1 MRHFTL
7 ILTTAVVAALM
18 AAGCQEKP
26 DGGDGSVSLHS
37 DAEIALPAAEADT
50 VISFTATADWTA
62 AVEDGEWLSVSPAS
76 GKAGEISATLSATA
90 NNEADARTATVRI
103 TCGTDEATV
112 TVTQEGAAGEEPEEP
127 EEPEQPT
134 GKMPKSISM
143 VLDEIGTIYHH
154 DYTFGYDEEGRVVSM
169 LFKTDNEN
177 FGWPENDYKFE
188 YGQNTVDINIE
199 FRSDELSGLSI
210 AEWTLDSEGRVIK
223 ESMTQSFEGETS
235 GPYVTNLIYNSD
247 GYLEKTESEDTY
259 PWYLTWK
266 NGDIFSIEADRNAP
280 GEEME
285 NFPVFL
291 TEEENTGYF
300 DYNWLWSEMYM
311 INPYGYGAQ
320 QGLMDMA
327 GRRGTHLTKPTFQMT
342 ESSWSPDG
350 TDQSWFERDEN
361 GYDPYDKEYF
371 TENEIGTTLEHLFS
385 TAECSFDD
393 IVCSFDYD
401 EEGDLLKV
409 VSEMPV
415 TWIQYI
421 ETYKVIPHNPGSPD
435 DVIDGENIYY
445 RENVQ
450 IIEEKAV
457 ATGKTTQD
465 KQTMTITFTY

>member
-7 ILTTAVVAALM
+7 ILTAAAVAVLM

-62 AVEDGEWLSVSPAS
+62 AVEGGDWLSVSPAS

-90 NNEADARTATVRI
+90 NGEADARTATVNI
-103 TCGTDEATV
+103 TCGTGKATV

-143 VLDEIGTIYHH
+143 VLDEDGTLYHH
-154 DYTFGYDEEGRVVSM
+154 DYTFEYDEEGRVVSM

-177 FGWPENDYKFE
+177 FGIPESDYKFE
-188 YGQNTVDINIE
+188 YGQNTVNVSIKLAGEDITG
-199 FRSDELSGLSI
+199 SSI
-210 AEWTLDSEGRVIK
+210 LEWTLDADGRVIK
-223 ESMTQSFEGETS
+223 ESMTQTVGEE
-235 GPYVTNLIYNSD
+235 GPYGPYIMNLSYNSD
-247 GYLEKTESEDTY
+247 GYLEKIESEDTY

-266 NGDIFSIEADRNAP
+266 DGDIFSIEADRNAP

-311 INPYGYGAQ
+311 INPYGYGAP

-342 ESSWSPDG
+342 ESRWSPEDPSG
-350 TDQSWFERDEN
+350 WTWAHNENSSFER
-361 GYDPYDKEYF
+361 EYY
-371 TENEIGTTLEHLFS
+371 TETEVESGVVYLFS
-385 TAECSFDD
+385 AAYCVFDD
-393 IVCSFDYD
+393 ITCSFKYD
-401 EEGDLLKV
+401 DDGDLISV

-415 TWIQYI
+415 KWTQYS
-421 ETYKVIPHNPGSPD
+421 ETYKVIPDNPGHYD
-435 DVIDGENIYY
+435 GEINGENIYN
-445 RENVQ
+445 RENVSVSHG
-450 IIEEKAV
+450 EPV
-457 ATGKTTQD
+457 PTGKTSQGKVTL
-465 KQTMTITFTY
+465 TITITY

>member
-7 ILTTAVVAALM
+7 ILTTAAVAALM

-62 AVEDGEWLSVSPAS
+62 AVEGGDWLSVSPAS

-90 NNEADARTATVRI
+90 NGEADARTATVSI
-103 TCGTDEATV
+103 TCGTGKATV

-127 EEPEQPT
+127 EQPT
-134 GKMPKSISM
+134 GKMPRSISM
-143 VLDEIGTIYHH
+143 VLDEDGTLYHH

-210 AEWTLDSEGRVIK
+210 VEWTLDSEGRVIK

-311 INPYGYGAQ
+311 INPYGYGGP

-342 ESSWSPDG
+342 ESRWSPEDPSG
-350 TDQSWFERDEN
+350 WTWAHNENSSFER
-361 GYDPYDKEYF
+361 EYY
-371 TENEIGTTLEHLFS
+371 TETEVESGVVYLFS
-385 TAECSFDD
+385 AAYCVFDD
-393 IVCSFDYD
+393 ITCSFKYD
-401 EEGDLLKV
+401 DDGDLISV

-415 TWIQYI
+415 KWTQYS
-421 ETYKVIPHNPGSPD
+421 ETYKVIPDNPGHYD
-435 DVIDGENIYY
+435 GEINGENIYN
-445 RENVQ
+445 RENVSVSHG
-450 IIEEKAV
+450 EPV
-457 ATGKTTQD
+457 PTGKTSQGKVTL
-465 KQTMTITFTY
+465 TITITY

>member
-1 MRHFTL
+1 
-7 ILTTAVVAALM
+7 M

-62 AVEDGEWLSVSPAS
+62 AVEGGEWLNVSPAS

-90 NNEADARTATVRI
+90 NSEADARTATVNI
-103 TCGTDEATV
+103 TCGTGKATV

-127 EEPEQPT
+127 EESEQPT

-177 FGWPENDYKFE
+177 FSWPENDYKFE

-210 AEWTLDSEGRVIK
+210 VEWTLDSEGRVIK

-266 NGDIFSIEADRNAP
+266 DGDIFSVEADRNAP

-291 TEEENTGYF
+291 TEEENIGYF
-300 DYNWLWSEMYM
+300 DYNWLWSGMSY
-311 INPYGYGAQ
+311 INPFGYGQ
-320 QGLMDMA
+320 TLGLLDMA

-342 ESSWSPDG
+342 ESSWSPEDPSG
-350 TDQSWFERDEN
+350 WTWAHNENSSFER
-361 GYDPYDKEYF
+361 EYY
-371 TENEIGTTLEHLFS
+371 TETEVESGVVYLFS
-385 TAECSFDD
+385 AAYCVFDD
-393 IVCSFDYD
+393 ITCSFKYD
-401 EEGDLLKV
+401 DDGDLISV

-415 TWIQYI
+415 KWTQYS
-421 ETYKVIPHNPGSPD
+421 ETYKVIPDNPGHYD
-435 DVIDGENIYY
+435 GEINGENIYN
-445 RENVQ
+445 RENVSVSHG
-450 IIEEKAV
+450 EPV
-457 ATGKTTQD
+457 PTGKTSQGKVTL
-465 KQTMTITFTY
+465 TITITY

>member
-1 MRHFTL
+1 
-7 ILTTAVVAALM
+7 M

-62 AVEDGEWLSVSPAS
+62 AVEGGDWLSVSPAS

-90 NNEADARTATVRI
+90 NSEADARTATVNI
-103 TCGTDEATV
+103 TCGTGKATV

-127 EEPEQPT
+127 EESEQPT

-177 FGWPENDYKFE
+177 FSWPENDYKFE

-210 AEWTLDSEGRVIK
+210 VEWTLDSEGRVIK

-266 NGDIFSIEADRNAP
+266 DGDIFSVEADRNAP

-291 TEEENTGYF
+291 TEEENIGYF
-300 DYNWLWSEMYM
+300 DYNWLWSGMSY
-311 INPYGYGAQ
+311 INPFGYGQ
-320 QGLMDMA
+320 TLGLLDMA

-342 ESSWSPDG
+342 ESRWSPEDPSG
-350 TDQSWFERDEN
+350 WTWAHNENSSFER
-361 GYDPYDKEYF
+361 EYY
-371 TENEIGTTLEHLFS
+371 TETEVESGVVYLFS
-385 TAECSFDD
+385 AAYCVFDD
-393 IVCSFDYD
+393 ITCSFKYD
-401 EEGDLLKV
+401 DDGDLISV

-415 TWIQYI
+415 KWTQYS
-421 ETYKVIPHNPGSPD
+421 ETYKVIPDNPGHYD
-435 DVIDGENIYY
+435 GEINGENIYN
-445 RENVQ
+445 RENVSVSHG
-450 IIEEKAV
+450 EPV
-457 ATGKTTQD
+457 PTGKTSQGKVTL
-465 KQTMTITFTY
+465 TITITY